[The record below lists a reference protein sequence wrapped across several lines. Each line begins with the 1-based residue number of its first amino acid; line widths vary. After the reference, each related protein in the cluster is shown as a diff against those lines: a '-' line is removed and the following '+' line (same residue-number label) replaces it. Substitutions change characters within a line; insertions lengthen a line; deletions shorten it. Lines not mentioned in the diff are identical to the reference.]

1 MAFSF
6 SETPDSITPVE
17 LVISTVSTMLS
28 DSLIYM
34 MAGNGRKPLAIGM
47 NGSDPL
53 ELTID
58 PYQAGDLSV
67 GISLTYNIDQ
77 VAIFS
82 DHIGVVA
89 I

>member
-1 MAFSF
+1 
-6 SETPDSITPVE
+6 
-17 LVISTVSTMLS
+17 MLS

-82 DHIGVVA
+82 DHIGVVT